1 MQFLGGQV
9 FIIFPGAQFL
19 QVFVE
24 LVLHTLQGTF
34 FFDEAYFFLFN
45 GRFFCSDL
53 RFQPDLFIVLGILL
67 FVQVFVGDIES
78 FKRGFAEKVLAE
90 STARNVVDQPIKATD
105 VPGGKA
111 SVAMLRRTKPEV
123 SALIHNDVT
132 ETYYILSGS
141 GTLVTGGSLG
151 TPKPTD
157 LTRVNAGM
165 SQTGTR
171 VGGDSKKVKPGDI
184 IIIPAGTPHSFS
196 ELDAPISYL
205 VYRFEPAK
213 R

>member
-1 MQFLGGQV
+1 MLTLGALALTLSVDLTAAAQEPQAPAPAV
-9 FIIFPGAQFL
+9 FISKEEHDA
-19 QVFVE
+19 
-24 LVLHTLQGTF
+24 VLK
-34 FFDEAYFFLFN
+34 A
-45 GRFFCSDL
+45 SM
-53 RFQPDLFIVLGILL
+53 
-67 FVQVFVGDIES
+67 
-78 FKRGFAEKVLAE
+78 
-90 STARNVVDQPIKATD
+90 ARNAVDTPIKATD

-111 SVAMLRRTKPEV
+111 AVAMLYRVKPEA

-141 GTLVTGGSLG
+141 GTIVTGGSLG

-171 VGGDSKKVKPGDI
+171 IGGESRQVKPGDI

-205 VYRFEPAK
+205 VYRFEPSK
-213 R
+213 K

>member
-1 MQFLGGQV
+1 MLTLAAAALTMGIEMMAADQAPQAPMPAV
-9 FIIFPGAQFL
+9 FISKEEHEA
-19 QVFVE
+19 
-24 LVLHTLQGTF
+24 VLK
-34 FFDEAYFFLFN
+34 
-45 GRFFCSDL
+45 
-53 RFQPDLFIVLGILL
+53 
-67 FVQVFVGDIES
+67 ES
-78 FKRGFAEKVLAE
+78 VAKNA
-90 STARNVVDQPIKATD
+90 VDTPIKATD

-111 SVAMLRRTKPEV
+111 AVAMLYRSKPEV

-141 GTLVTGGSLG
+141 GTIVTGGSLG

-171 VGGDSKKVKPGDI
+171 IGGESKKVKPGDI
-184 IIIPAGTPHSFS
+184 VIIPAGLPHSFS
-196 ELDAPISYL
+196 ELDGPISYL

-213 R
+213 K